1 MASDAP
7 IVRGTVLGDFE
18 VVGALARG
26 GMGTVYTATQR
37 STGDTC
43 ALKVMHAELVHDAR
57 SRDRFTREAEL
68 CARIESEHVVR
79 VIASGID
86 EESARPWIAMELVAG
101 DDLEKL
107 CRQRGAWPLEE
118 AREVLRQLYAGVGAA
133 HTIGIV
139 HRDLKPQNV
148 LLTTGEEGAAPHV
161 KVLDFGISKQSD
173 KSGTDTTAAVGSP
186 MWMAPEQAQ
195 RGRLTPATDVF
206 ALALLTFRVLTGR
219 SYWRSAA
226 EKRPT
231 LKETL
236 VELLMK
242 PYPPASARAAELG
255 GAALPAG
262 FDGWFDRAAHRDP
275 TKRYPDAAASWEALR
290 RVLEGIAAPAV
301 AVEPAT
307 THDDDAVA
315 TQALAR
321 PTPSSPAS
329 PLRAPTPAPPSPLR
343 SPTPMPLPQ
352 LLDEARAA
360 REEASPRGSTAL
372 HATAIAVALVLVVA
386 LLFLL
391 KRYQG

>member
-18 VVGALARG
+18 IIEALARG

-37 STGDTC
+37 STGERC
-43 ALKVMHAELVHDAR
+43 AVKVMHAALVHDAR
-57 SRDRFTREAEL
+57 NRERFTREAEL
-68 CARIESEHVVR
+68 CARIDSENVVR
-79 VIASGID
+79 VLASGID
-86 EESARPWIAMELVAG
+86 ELRDAPWMAMELVAG

-107 CRQRGAWPLEE
+107 SRQRGAWPLEE
-118 AREVLRQLYAGVGAA
+118 AREVLQQLYAGVAAA
-133 HTIGIV
+133 HRMGVV

-148 LLTTGEEGAAPHV
+148 LLTQGEGADVPHV
-161 KVLDFGISKQSD
+161 KVLDFGISKSSD

-186 MWMAPEQAQ
+186 LWMAPEQAQ

-206 ALALLTFRVLTGR
+206 ALALLTFRLLTGR

-242 PYPPASARAAELG
+242 PYPPASARATELG

-275 TKRYPDAAASWEALR
+275 AKRYPDAGAAWDALA
-290 RVLEGIAAPAV
+290 RVLDGRPSAVATAPTTPVPPAPAV
-301 AVEPAT
+301 DE
-307 THDDDAVA
+307 DAVA
-315 TQALAR
+315 TQPLGR
-321 PTPSSPAS
+321 PRPSSPAVVPVS
-329 PLRAPTPAPPSPLR
+329 ALR
-343 SPTPMPLPQ
+343 SPTPAPLPQ

-360 REEASPRGSTAL
+360 RAEESPPRPFAL
-372 HATAIAVALVLVVA
+372 HAAAIAVAVVLVVA
-386 LLFLL
+386 ALALLS
-391 KRYQG
+391 RYHP

>member
-1 MASDAP
+1 
-7 IVRGTVLGDFE
+7 
-18 VVGALARG
+18 
-26 GMGTVYTATQR
+26 
-37 STGDTC
+37 
-43 ALKVMHAELVHDAR
+43 
-57 SRDRFTREAEL
+57 
-68 CARIESEHVVR
+68 
-79 VIASGID
+79 
-86 EESARPWIAMELVAG
+86 
-101 DDLEKL
+101 
-107 CRQRGAWPLEE
+107 
-118 AREVLRQLYAGVGAA
+118 VLRQLYAGVGAA

>member
-18 VVGALARG
+18 VVGPLARG

-37 STGDTC
+37 STGEAC
-43 ALKVMHAELVHDAR
+43 ALKVMHAELVNDAR

-68 CARIESEHVVR
+68 CARIESDHVVR

-86 EESARPWIAMELVAG
+86 ESRETPWIAMELVAG

-118 AREVLRQLYAGVGAA
+118 AREVLRQLHAGVAAA
-133 HTIGIV
+133 HKMGIV

-148 LLTTGEEGAAPHV
+148 LLTAGGDGEAPHV

-173 KSGTDTTAAVGSP
+173 ESGTDTTAAVGSP

-231 LKETL
+231 LKDTL

-242 PYPPASARAAELG
+242 PYPPASSRAAELG
-255 GAALPAG
+255 GATLPAG

-275 TKRYPDAAASWEALR
+275 TKRYADAEASWQALR
-290 RVLEGIAAPAV
+290 GVLEGKALPQAPVEVAVAHDDDDDALATQPITRPKPAAPAV
-301 AVEPAT
+301 
-307 THDDDAVA
+307 
-315 TQALAR
+315 L
-321 PTPSSPAS
+321 PAS
-329 PLRAPTPAPPSPLR
+329 SSPLR

-360 REEASPRGSTAL
+360 REEESPRESTAL
-372 HATAIAVALVLVVA
+372 HAAAIAVAMVLVGA
-386 LLFLL
+386 LLALL